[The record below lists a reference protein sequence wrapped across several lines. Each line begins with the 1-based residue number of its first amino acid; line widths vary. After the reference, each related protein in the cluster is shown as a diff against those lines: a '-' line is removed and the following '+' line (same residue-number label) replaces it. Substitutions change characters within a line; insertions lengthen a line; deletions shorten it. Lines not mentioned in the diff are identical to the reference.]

1 MSNRNLINE
10 VAAYLRIFASGCKFA
25 RIEPQI
31 LRDLSLSKKDSVRP
45 EIRKLRLAGMP
56 IASGPSG
63 YWFLP
68 PTLSESDVAKYEDYL
83 GNLENR
89 ALKIFQVR
97 KAQIAAY
104 NKRTG
109 KQLELKSV

>member
-1 MSNRNLINE
+1 MSDRNLMNE
-10 VAAYLRIFASGCKFA
+10 VAAYLRIFTSGCEFA

-31 LRDLSLSKKDSVRP
+31 LRDLNLSKKDSVRP
-45 EIRKLRLAGMP
+45 EIRKLRMAGMP

-63 YWFLP
+63 YWFFP
-68 PTLSESDVAKYEDYL
+68 PTFSESDIAKYEEYL

-89 ALKIFQVR
+89 AIKIYQVR

-104 NKRTG
+104 NKRAG
-109 KQLELKSV
+109 KQLELRNV